1 MPEIYPLEWSNERLK
16 ILDQTKLP
24 KEQAVIIASN
34 YVDVLD
40 SIKSMSI
47 RGLSIISVAAGYA
60 LTLAAKSVSTNDVQ
74 KFLGYIE
81 NITNEI
87 LNTRPSMVSLSKV
100 VDRIFGTLNSF
111 STVQEMKDFIQKEAE
126 KIHTEDLATNYQ
138 IANFGENIISNGQTI
153 LTHGNTGALATS
165 GYGTA
170 LGVIR
175 KAYES
180 GKNINVVVTETR
192 PFLHGARLTTWE
204 LVQLGIPTNLII
216 DSAAGFMMANKKI
229 DSIIVGAQR
238 ISKNGDFANE
248 IGTYSLSVIAQK
260 NNIPFYVAA
269 PTSIIDM
276 ESQNG
281 NSFPIEERD
290 KKEVINFNNSEIAP
304 KAISVTNITTDIT
317 PYENISGF
325 ITESGIIYPPF
336 NNTFSQVYK

>member
-47 RGLSIISVAAGYA
+47 RGLSIISIAAGYA

-81 NITNEI
+81 IITHEI
-87 LNTRPSMVSLSKV
+87 LDTRPSMVSLLKV
-100 VDRIFGTLNSF
+100 VNRIFDKLNSL

-126 KIHTEDLATNYQ
+126 KIHTEDLATNYL
-138 IANFGENIISNGQTI
+138 IADYGENIITNGQTI

-170 LGVIR
+170 LGIIR
-175 KAYES
+175 KAHES
-180 GKNINVVVTETR
+180 GKKINVVVTETR

-204 LVQLGIPTNLII
+204 LVQLGIPTNLIV
-216 DSAAGFMMANKKI
+216 DSAAGFMMVNKKI

-238 ISKNGDFANE
+238 IAKNGDFANE
-248 IGTYSLSVIAQK
+248 IGTYSLSVIAK
-260 NNIPFYVAA
+260 NNNIPFYVAA
-269 PTSIIDM
+269 PTSIIDT
-276 ESQNG
+276 ESLNG
-281 NSFPIEERD
+281 SSFPIEERN
-290 KKEVINFNNSEIAP
+290 KKEVINFNDSEIAP

-336 NNTFSQVYK
+336 NNTY

>member
-47 RGLSIISVAAGYA
+47 RGLSIISIAAGYA

-81 NITNEI
+81 IITHEI
-87 LNTRPSMVSLSKV
+87 LDTRPSMVSLLKV
-100 VDRIFGTLNSF
+100 VNRIFDKLNSL

-126 KIHTEDLATNYQ
+126 KIHTEDLATNYL
-138 IANFGENIISNGQTI
+138 IADYGENIITNGQTI

-170 LGVIR
+170 LGIIR
-175 KAYES
+175 KAHES
-180 GKNINVVVTETR
+180 GKKINVVVTETR

-204 LVQLGIPTNLII
+204 LVQLGIPTNLIV
-216 DSAAGFMMANKKI
+216 DSAAGFMMVNKKI

-238 ISKNGDFANE
+238 IAKNGDFANE
-248 IGTYSLSVIAQK
+248 IGTYSLSVIAK
-260 NNIPFYVAA
+260 NNNIPFYVAA
-269 PTSIIDM
+269 PTSIIDT
-276 ESQNG
+276 ESLNG
-281 NSFPIEERD
+281 SSFPIEERN
-290 KKEVINFNNSEIAP
+290 KEEVINFNDSEIAP

-336 NNTFSQVYK
+336 NNTF

>member
-24 KEQAVIIASN
+24 KEQAVIIANN

-47 RGLSIISVAAGYA
+47 RGGSVLSIAAAYA

-74 KFLGYIE
+74 KFLEYLE
-81 NITNEI
+81 NITYEI
-87 LNTRPSMVSLSKV
+87 INSRPSMSSLLKV
-100 VDRIFGTLNSF
+100 IDKIFGKLSSL
-111 STVQEMKDFIQKEAE
+111 STVQEMKDFVQSEAE
-126 KIHTEDLATNYQ
+126 KIHKEDLSINYR
-138 IANFGENIISNGQTI
+138 IANFGENLISTGQTI

-170 LGVIR
+170 LGIIR

-180 GKNINVVVTETR
+180 GKKINVIVTETR

-204 LVQLGIPTNLII
+204 LVQLGIPTNLIV
-216 DSAAGFMMANKKI
+216 DSAAGYMMVNKKI

-238 ISKNGDFANE
+238 IAKNGDFANE
-248 IGTYSLSVIAQK
+248 IGTYSLSVIARD

-276 ESQNG
+276 ESLDG
-281 NSFPIEERD
+281 SSFPIEERNRE
-290 KKEVINFNNSEIAP
+290 EVINFNDSEISP
-304 KAISVTNITTDIT
+304 KAISVSNITTDIT
-317 PYENISGF
+317 PCENISGF

-336 NNTFSQVYK
+336 NNTY

>member
-47 RGLSIISVAAGYA
+47 RGLSIISIAAGYA

-81 NITNEI
+81 IITHEI
-87 LNTRPSMVSLSKV
+87 LDTRPSMVSLLKV
-100 VDRIFGTLNSF
+100 VNRIFDKLNSL

-126 KIHTEDLATNYQ
+126 KIHTEDLATNYL
-138 IANFGENIISNGQTI
+138 IADYGENIITNGQTI

-170 LGVIR
+170 LGIIR
-175 KAYES
+175 KAHES
-180 GKNINVVVTETR
+180 GKKINVVVTETR

-204 LVQLGIPTNLII
+204 LVQLGIPTNLIV
-216 DSAAGFMMANKKI
+216 DSAAGFMMVNKKI

-238 ISKNGDFANE
+238 IAKNGDFANE
-248 IGTYSLSVIAQK
+248 IGTYSLSVIAK
-260 NNIPFYVAA
+260 NNNIPFYVAA
-269 PTSIIDM
+269 PTSIIDT
-276 ESQNG
+276 ESLNG
-281 NSFPIEERD
+281 SSFPIEERN
-290 KKEVINFNNSEIAP
+290 KKEVINFNDSEIAP

-336 NNTFSQVYK
+336 NNTF

>member
-47 RGLSIISVAAGYA
+47 RGLSIISIAAGYA

-81 NITNEI
+81 IITHEI
-87 LNTRPSMVSLSKV
+87 LDTRPSMVSLLKV
-100 VDRIFGTLNSF
+100 VNRIFDKLNSL

-126 KIHTEDLATNYQ
+126 KIHTEDLATNYL
-138 IANFGENIISNGQTI
+138 IADYGENIITNGQTI

-170 LGVIR
+170 LGIIR
-175 KAYES
+175 KAHES
-180 GKNINVVVTETR
+180 GKKINVVVTETR

-216 DSAAGFMMANKKI
+216 DSAAGFMMVNKKI

-238 ISKNGDFANE
+238 IAKNGDFANE
-248 IGTYSLSVIAQK
+248 IGTYSLSVIAK
-260 NNIPFYVAA
+260 NNNIPFYVAA
-269 PTSIIDM
+269 PTSIIDT
-276 ESQNG
+276 ESLNG
-281 NSFPIEERD
+281 SSFPIEERN
-290 KKEVINFNNSEIAP
+290 KKEVINFNDSEIAP

-336 NNTFSQVYK
+336 NNTF

>member
-47 RGLSIISVAAGYA
+47 RGLSIISIAAGYA

-81 NITNEI
+81 IITHEI
-87 LNTRPSMVSLSKV
+87 LDTRPSMVSLLKV
-100 VDRIFGTLNSF
+100 VNRIFDKLNSL

-126 KIHTEDLATNYQ
+126 KIHTEDLATNYLS
-138 IANFGENIISNGQTI
+138 ADYGENIITNGQTI

-170 LGVIR
+170 LGIIR
-175 KAYES
+175 KAHES
-180 GKNINVVVTETR
+180 GKKINVVVTETR

-204 LVQLGIPTNLII
+204 LVQLGIPTNLIV
-216 DSAAGFMMANKKI
+216 DSAAGFMMVNKKI

-238 ISKNGDFANE
+238 IAKNGDFANE
-248 IGTYSLSVIAQK
+248 IGTYSLSVIAK
-260 NNIPFYVAA
+260 NNNIPFYVAA
-269 PTSIIDM
+269 PTSIIDT
-276 ESQNG
+276 ESLNG
-281 NSFPIEERD
+281 SSFPIEERN
-290 KKEVINFNNSEIAP
+290 KKEVINFNDSEIAP

-336 NNTFSQVYK
+336 NNTF